1 MSALLNTAITGIR
14 LNQTAMSVTGH
25 NIVNANTEGY
35 TRQSVIQST
44 NPATATAAGYLGT
57 GVNIDQINRHTEK
70 YLVDQVIRD
79 MGVLSEAD
87 AYLVN
92 VSQVN
97 NLLAADQTN
106 LANTMNGFFDA
117 VNQAVNDPGS
127 MLGRELLMTQS
138 QQMVAGFKAIESR
151 LLEQNSAVNKQL
163 QGAADNITSLGQ
175 QIAALNKSIGDAGS
189 GNGSPNDLLDKLDVL
204 VQELG
209 RYVNVSTVARDNG
222 AQDIFVGQ
230 GQALVV
236 GTASQT
242 VRAIPGATD
251 ASRFDLVF
259 QSKSESKVVN
269 RLMTGG
275 EVGGLLRFRQDAL
288 LPAIG
293 SVGLLATSI
302 AAGVNEQNKLGMN
315 LEGSLGGNI
324 FRDVNDPRIA
334 ASRVKSS
341 LNNLPPNDREL
352 NVTIESL
359 ADLQVSDYE
368 LKFDGP
374 GKKYTLVRLSD
385 NKVVADGLLSDAM
398 PQSVKVDGFSL
409 NFEGGSY
416 QVGDRFLLKPT
427 SSGATDMSVQIKRA
441 EEFAFASPI
450 RVQTGSANQGGA
462 RVLSSRVMS
471 VDTPLFSK
479 DGQLTP
485 PLMVRFTSPT
495 TYDVLNYSDP
505 ANPVHT
511 DPPMRNLSFVPGSDN
526 SLFPTEPG
534 GLTLTSNGLAAG
546 ALQVGSASN
555 GYPGEELRFQT
566 TDPETGFIRYQ
577 QLTVVAD
584 ESAASM
590 ARRLSGLN
598 GVQATAYTET
608 VIAGFDAS
616 DAGNDLV
623 IQLNGKDV
631 TTAGWLSGDP
641 LNNIAPDPSYS
652 GNMPDYLRDKING
665 SADLQAQGIYARSD
679 GSKLTVYATSGVDL
693 NFSLS
698 GGGSL
703 TVDQGADPA
712 QTVSAADVDPQFTVG
727 GKLQMQLAANTQVFS
742 NRNDGIV
749 GSTPELKANYLG
761 IDVVMA
767 SGSGADGAPRAGD
780 TFMIGYNRNGSADN
794 RNGLSMLALNSKAM
808 LGGENQTY
816 QDVYGQL
823 AEKVGILTSQAR
835 VNQNA
840 GESMLRQSMDALQ
853 SVAGVNLEEEAAR
866 LIQLEQHYNASAR
879 LITLARD
886 LFDTLLRI

>member
-44 NPATATAAGYLGT
+44 NPAQATTAGYLGS
-57 GVNIDQINRHTEK
+57 GVNIDEIIRHTEK

-87 AYLVN
+87 SYLVN
-92 VSQVN
+92 ISQVN
-97 NLLAADQTN
+97 NLLAAEQTN

-189 GNGSPNDLLDKLDVL
+189 ANGSPNDLLDKLDVL

-222 AQDIFVGQ
+222 AQDIFIGQ

-236 GTASQT
+236 GTASQS
-242 VRAIPGATD
+242 VKAVPGATD

-259 QSKSESKVVN
+259 ESKSETKVVN

-288 LPAIG
+288 QPAIG

-302 AAGVNEQNKLGMN
+302 AASINEQNRLGMN
-315 LEGSLGGNI
+315 LEGSLGGNV
-324 FRDVNDPRIA
+324 FRDVNDARVA
-334 ASRVKSS
+334 ENRVKSS
-341 LNNLPPNDREL
+341 LNNRPPNDRQL

-359 ADLQVSDYE
+359 ADLQISDYE

-374 GKKYTLVRLSD
+374 GRKYSLVRLSD

-409 NFEGGSY
+409 NFEGGSF
-416 QVGDRFLLKPT
+416 QNGDRFLLKPT
-427 SSGATDMSVQIKRA
+427 SSGATDMAVQIKRA
-441 EEFAFASPI
+441 EEFAFASPV

-462 RVLSSRVMS
+462 RLLSTQVLS

-495 TYDVLNYSDP
+495 TYDVLDYSDP

-534 GLTLTSNGLAAG
+534 GLTLTTSGAAV
-546 ALQVGSASN
+546 ADLQIGSASN
-555 GYPGEELRFQT
+555 GYPGEVLRFQT
-566 TDPETGFIRYQ
+566 TDPGTGFIRYQ
-577 QLTVVAD
+577 QLTVAAD

-608 VIAGFDAS
+608 VISGFDAS

-623 IQLNGKDV
+623 IQLNGKQV
-631 TTAGWLSGDP
+631 TTAGWLSGVP
-641 LNNIAPDPSYS
+641 GGAVPDPSYS
-652 GNMPDYLRDKING
+652 GNMPDYLRDKIN
-665 SADLQAQGIYARSD
+665 SNADLQAQGIYARSD
-679 GSKLTVYATSGVDL
+679 GNKLTVYATSGDDL

-712 QTVSAADVDPQFTVG
+712 QVVNAADPDPQFTIG
-727 GKLQMQLAANTQVFS
+727 GKVQIQVAANTEVFS
-742 NRNDGIV
+742 NRNDGIL
-749 GSTPELKANYLG
+749 GSDPELKENFLG

-823 AEKVGILTSQAR
+823 AEKIGILTSQAR
-835 VNQNA
+835 VNQSA

-886 LFDTLLRI
+886 LFETLLRI